1 MSCKTDACR
10 QGREPCPTPWACA
23 DGSPYAAAMSA
34 PIQREAMHRIPNEW
48 DREQADT
55 PLYSPDFVDGLM
67 HGLAV
72 VGWALLWI
80 ATIAF
85 ACGGAALAGMALL
98 DWLEPHWPALVSMVT
113 P

>member
-1 MSCKTDACR
+1 MTLESHA
-10 QGREPCPTPWACA
+10 E
-23 DGSPYAAAMSA
+23 AMSA
-34 PIQREAMHRIPNEW
+34 PICCHGDCNQGRKCPTRQACEMPLDEDEPAIRI
-48 DREQADT
+48 A
-55 PLYSPDFVDGLM
+55 
-67 HGLAV
+67 AAI
-72 VGWALLWI
+72 GWALLWI